1 MPLVMDHTV
10 SGGAS
15 RRLDKQR
22 QGALNGD
29 VPRWPGRA
37 ASLSEAVS
45 RGGLGAPAKVT
56 GESQPFCLPLR

>member
-1 MPLVMDHTV
+1 MLLMVDHAV

-15 RRLDKQR
+15 GRLGKQR
-22 QGALNGD
+22 QGALNGG

-45 RGGLGAPAKVT
+45 RGGLGAPAKVM